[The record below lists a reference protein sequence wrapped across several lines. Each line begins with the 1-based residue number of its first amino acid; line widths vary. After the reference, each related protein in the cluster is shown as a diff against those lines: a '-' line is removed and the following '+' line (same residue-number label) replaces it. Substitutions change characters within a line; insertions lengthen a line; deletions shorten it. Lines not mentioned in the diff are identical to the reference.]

1 MTPILAEIVTMEPVV
16 RVGRAAWDQRLLPR
30 DEFAARL
37 RAALDAARRAGL
49 DALVVFGHAARSEC
63 LTYLTN
69 FVPSARW
76 GALVAVPGR
85 EPVLLAGL
93 GGQRE
98 GPYQR
103 TVTWVRDLVHAPLSG
118 ATLRQVLADRGATS
132 GRLGVVGLRQLMPAD
147 RVADIE
153 DGLAG
158 WELVPLDTELA
169 ALWRVTGPRERA
181 VLAAATAILE
191 QARQQAVCEFSASR
205 SVTRSAAAA
214 DRLARLRGCRDVRI
228 LIGSGDGSLRPYQGV
243 RADGESGMLV
253 AYLTAEWLGYWT
265 ELAFSYPHNAL
276 APEPG
281 LLPAAL
287 SRTSRQVAPGVRPE
301 QLRAGFTEGEL
312 HVRGLGLSITE
323 LPDRPAGW
331 DALRAGDVISLLAAR
346 QEARRVILHSTVVD
360 VTADGG
366 RPLQAWPQ

>member
-1 MTPILAEIVTMEPVV
+1 MAPILAEIVTMEPVV

-37 RAALDAARRAGL
+37 RAALDAATLAGA

-85 EPVLLAGL
+85 EPALLAGL

-98 GPYQR
+98 EPYQR

-118 ATLRQVLADRGATS
+118 ATLRQVLAEREAES
-132 GRLGVVGLRQLMPAD
+132 GRLGVVGLRQLMPPD

-158 WELVPLDTELA
+158 WRLVPLDAELA

-181 VLAAATAILE
+181 VLAEAAAILE
-191 QARQQAVCEFSASR
+191 QARQQAVREFSAGR
-205 SVTRSAAAA
+205 SATRSAAAA

-243 RADGESGMLV
+243 RDDGESGMLV
-253 AYLTAEWLGYWT
+253 VYLAVEWLGYWA
-265 ELAFSYPHNAL
+265 ELAFSYPQSAL
-276 APEPG
+276 GPEPG
-281 LLPAAL
+281 LPSAL
-287 SRTSRQVAPGVRPE
+287 LRTSRQVAPGVRPE
-301 QLRAGFTEGEL
+301 QLRAGFAKGEL

-323 LPDRPAGW
+323 LPDQPAGW

-346 QEARRVILHSTVVD
+346 QEAERVILHSTVVA
-360 VTADGG
+360 VTAGGG
-366 RPLQAWPQ
+366 RPLQAWPT

>member
-1 MTPILAEIVTMEPVV
+1 MAPILAEIVTMEPVV

-37 RAALDAARRAGL
+37 RAALDAARLAGL

-76 GALVAVPGR
+76 GTLVAVPGR
-85 EPVLLAGL
+85 EPALLAGL

-98 GPYQR
+98 EPYQR

-118 ATLRQVLADRGATS
+118 ATLQQVLADRGVTS

-153 DGLAG
+153 AGLAS
-158 WELVPLDTELA
+158 WDLVPLDAALA

-181 VLAAATAILE
+181 VLADATAILE
-191 QARQQAVCEFSASR
+191 QARQQAVREFSAGR
-205 SVTRSAAAA
+205 SVTRAAAAA
-214 DRLARLRGCRDVRI
+214 DRLARLHGCRDVRI
-228 LIGSGDGSLRPYQGV
+228 LIGAADGSLRPYQGV
-243 RADGESGMLV
+243 RADGESGVLV
-253 AYLTAEWLGYWT
+253 AYLAAEWLGYWA
-265 ELAFSYPHNAL
+265 ELAFSYPPGAL
-276 APEPG
+276 APEPD
-281 LLPAAL
+281 LSVAL
-287 SRTSRQVAPGVRPE
+287 ARASRRVAPGVRPE

-312 HVRGLGLSITE
+312 HVRGLGLSLTE
-323 LPDRPAGW
+323 LPDHPAGW
-331 DALRAGDVISLLAAR
+331 DALRVGDVISLLAAR
-346 QEARRVILHSTVVD
+346 QEEQRVILHSTVVA
-360 VTADGG
+360 VAADGG

>member
-1 MTPILAEIVTMEPVV
+1 MTPILAEIVTMEPAV

-37 RAALDAARRAGL
+37 RAALDAASQAGV

-98 GPYQR
+98 EPYQR

-118 ATLRQVLADRGATS
+118 ATLRQVLADRGAAP
-132 GRLGVVGLRQLMPAD
+132 GRLGVVGLRQLMPPD

-158 WELVPLDTELA
+158 WKLVPLDAELA

-181 VLAAATAILE
+181 VLATAAAVLE
-191 QARQQAVCEFSASR
+191 QARQQAVGEFSASR
-205 SVTRSAAAA
+205 SVTRAAAAA

-228 LIGSGDGSLRPYQGV
+228 LIGSGDGSLRPYQGA
-243 RADGESGMLV
+243 RADGESGTLV
-253 AYLTAEWLGYWT
+253 AYLAAEWLGYWT
-265 ELAFSYPHNAL
+265 ELAFTFPHSVPAAGN
-276 APEPG
+276 G
-281 LLPAAL
+281 LRAAL
-287 SRTSRQVAPGVRPE
+287 SRATRQAVPGVRPE
-301 QLRAGFTEGEL
+301 QLRAGCTEGEL

-346 QEARRVILHSTVVD
+346 REEQRVILDSTVVA
-360 VTADGG
+360 VAADGG
-366 RPLQAWPQ
+366 RPLQA

>member
-1 MTPILAEIVTMEPVV
+1 MAPILAEIVTMEPVV

-37 RAALDAARRAGL
+37 RAALEVARRAGV
-49 DALVVFGHAARSEC
+49 DGLVVFGHAARSEC

-69 FVPSARW
+69 FAPSARW
-76 GALVAVPGR
+76 GALVALPGR
-85 EPVLLAGL
+85 EPLLLAGL

-98 GPYQR
+98 EPYQR

-132 GRLGVVGLRQLMPAD
+132 GRLGVVGLRQLMPAG

-158 WELVPLDTELA
+158 WKLVPLDAELA

-181 VLAAATAILE
+181 VLAEAAAILE
-191 QARQQAVCEFSASR
+191 QARQQAEREFSASR
-205 SVTRSAAAA
+205 SATRSAAAA
-214 DRLARLRGCRDVRI
+214 DRVARLRGCRDVRI

-243 RADGESGMLV
+243 RADGESGVLV
-253 AYLTAEWLGYWT
+253 AYLAVDWLGYWA
-265 ELAFSYPHNAL
+265 ELAFSYPHSAL
-276 APEPG
+276 ALEPG
-281 LLPAAL
+281 LPSAL
-287 SRTSRQVAPGVRPE
+287 SRASRQAAPGVRPE
-301 QLRAGFTEGEL
+301 RLRAGFSEGEL
-312 HVRGLGLSITE
+312 HVRGLGLSLTE
-323 LPDRPAGW
+323 LPDRSAGW

-346 QEARRVILHSTVVD
+346 QEAQRVILHSTIVAVA
-360 VTADGG
+360 ADGG
-366 RPLQAWPQ
+366 CPLQAWPS